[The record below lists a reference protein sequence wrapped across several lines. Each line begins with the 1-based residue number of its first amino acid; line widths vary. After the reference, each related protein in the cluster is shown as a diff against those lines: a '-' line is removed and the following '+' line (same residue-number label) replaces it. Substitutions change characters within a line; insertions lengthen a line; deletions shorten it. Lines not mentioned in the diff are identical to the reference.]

1 MRAIKIVA
9 ILILVYVAIVV
20 GFETL
25 IGTLQPSNESTIT
38 ITTFDADGTGH
49 ERVVSR
55 LDADG
60 KLYIAA
66 NHWPRAWFER
76 VQENPKIQV
85 TLDGQKQ
92 DYTAVVVSGEEHD
105 RVNGAHA
112 LPFVFRVLTGFPPRY
127 LVRLDPSGTPAS

>member
-66 NHWPRAWFER
+66 NHWPRAWRSLLCRGTCSEQKASRRRAPHWER
-76 VQENPKIQV
+76 
-85 TLDGQKQ
+85 
-92 DYTAVVVSGEEHD
+92 H
-105 RVNGAHA
+105 
-112 LPFVFRVLTGFPPRY
+112 
-127 LVRLDPSGTPAS
+127 